1 MNIYQVIFKENGKP
15 YFFNGNELKIPNN
28 VTVIV
33 DTENGLQ
40 FAKVISKIESFENI
54 DVDNLKNIVR
64 ISTKND
70 YEQYLKNTKDA
81 KEALEKAREI
91 CASYNTDMNFVDAEF
106 NFERKQLLFKFVAP
120 ERVDFR
126 DIAKELAKIYHTRIE
141 LRQIGARDKATLVGG
156 LGVCGRE
163 LCCSKFLNRIDSV
176 SISMAKDQNLAL
188 NPTKI
193 NGVCG
198 RLLCCL
204 SYENQCYLECSKN
217 MPYVGKTV
225 KTIYGDGVVKS
236 IDILNRKYNV
246 LVNDDIKEIF
256 LDEK

>member
-54 DVDNLKNIVR
+54 DVENLKNIVR
-64 ISTKND
+64 ISTKKD

>member
-54 DVDNLKNIVR
+54 DVDNLKNVVR
-64 ISTKND
+64 ISTKKD

-91 CASYNTDMNFVDAEF
+91 CASYNADMNFVDAEF

>member
-1 MNIYQVIFKENGKP
+1 VNIYQVIFKENGKP
-15 YFFNGNELKIPNN
+15 YLFNGNELKIPNN

-54 DVDNLKNIVR
+54 DVDNLKNVVR
-64 ISTKND
+64 ISTKKD

>member
-64 ISTKND
+64 ISTKKD

>member
-54 DVDNLKNIVR
+54 DVDNLKNVVR
-64 ISTKND
+64 ISTKKD

-91 CASYNTDMNFVDAEF
+91 CTSYNTNMNFVDAEF

>member
-40 FAKVISKIESFENI
+40 FAKVISKIELFENI

-64 ISTKND
+64 ISTKKD

>member
-54 DVDNLKNIVR
+54 DVDNLKNVVR
-64 ISTKND
+64 ISTKKD

>member
-54 DVDNLKNIVR
+54 DVENLKNIVR
-64 ISTKND
+64 ISTKKD

-225 KTIYGDGVVKS
+225 KTIYGEGVVKS